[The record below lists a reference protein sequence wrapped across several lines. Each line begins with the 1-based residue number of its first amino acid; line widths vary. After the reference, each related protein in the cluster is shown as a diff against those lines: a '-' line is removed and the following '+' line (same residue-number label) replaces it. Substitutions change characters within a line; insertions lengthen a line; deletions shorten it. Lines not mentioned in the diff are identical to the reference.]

1 MNANRVWDWLEEWF
15 LPIVLIL
22 MLTIGIVVI
31 LVFLVGA
38 IEDDRNTYPVVIT
51 TNGETF
57 YCHVYDAETLI
68 ATDCKHA
75 ARMLVPADAAV
86 SWR

>member
-1 MNANRVWDWLEEWF
+1 MNALGDFFDNYGELILVL
-15 LPIVLIL
+15 VLISL
-22 MLTIGIVVI
+22 LVSIVVYVAA
-31 LVFLVGA
+31 LMDNSDYAVA
-38 IEDDRNTYPVVIT
+38 IT

-57 YCHVYDAETLI
+57 YCKAYDAETLI